1 MDCVALQDP
10 WSLLSKNAGAG
21 WHFLL
26 QRNFLTQG
34 SNLCIYPALRGKFFF
49 TIWATWD
56 MKNTAT
62 TKKTFL
68 ILQCSTLKSIV
79 LQYNSWR
86 TGAGIKWTS
95 KKSYWPEETEVVG
108 DGRAEGSSAIGDR
121 GAAVSLTPE
130 VVCIFE
136 SLQLKGLRVGD
147 LPCLSFIVAEPFHWV
162 LARERNHF

>member
-1 MDCVALQDP
+1 MLEWVGISFSKETSWPRDQTCVSILHWEA
-10 WSLLSKNAGAG
+10 N
-21 WHFLL
+21 
-26 QRNFLTQG
+26 
-34 SNLCIYPALRGKFFF
+34 FF

-56 MKNTAT
+56 MKSTAT

-68 ILQCSTLKSIV
+68 ILRCSTLKSIV

-95 KKSYWPEETEVVG
+95 KKSYWPEEAEVVG

-136 SLQLKGLRVGD
+136 SLQLEGLRVGD
-147 LPCLSFIVAEPFHWV
+147 LLCLSFIVAEPFHQV